1 MKKKTDLIWASLLIL
16 TAVLF
21 FYLGNRTGSI
31 GTKEDLTNKIEKKDE
46 TITALEGKLQQLS
59 DELTSR
65 GIYSYP
71 QAHLVSYDNDSTATV
86 LINLNG
92 RDAIRNLVIERS
104 LIYDYSGNTQH
115 HIKDNQPAST
125 RASIGTLTAHNPVAF
140 NIKEIKNEVAVELI
154 YRSDRNQWHQYLW
167 ANRTPGGE
175 LKTFWVITNSDSQV
189 IDKHI
194 DEGFP
199 TRQDGY
205 VLPGKINYSDIRMN
219 SPFNPYSY
227 LEQEEKP

>member
-1 MKKKTDLIWASLLIL
+1 MKKKADLIWAGLLLL
-16 TAVLF
+16 TALIF
-21 FYLGNRTGSI
+21 FYLGNKTGSI
-31 GTKEDLTNKIEKKDE
+31 EAGEDLTNQIQNKNE
-46 TITALEGKLQQLS
+46 TISALENKLQQLS

-71 QAHLVSYDNDSTATV
+71 QAHVVADENDSNATV

-92 RDAIRNLVIERS
+92 RDPIKNLVIERR
-104 LIYDYSGNTQH
+104 LISNYSAMTQDL
-115 HIKDNQPAST
+115 DNQPAST
-125 RASIGTLTAHNPVAF
+125 KASIGTLTAHNPLTF
-140 NIKEIKNEVAVELI
+140 TIEEIKNEIAVELI

-167 ANRTPGGE
+167 SNRISSGE

-199 TRQDGY
+199 TDQDGDV
-205 VLPGKINYSDIRMN
+205 VLGENQKLDYADIKMN
-219 SPFNPYSY
+219 SFFSPYSG
-227 LEQEEKP
+227 K